1 MKKQKFRF
9 RNFQKICICACLVFS
24 MLSCKK
30 FLDAKP
36 DKSLVVPSTLND
48 LQALLDNTSRM
59 NETPSYGIASS
70 DDYYLTDDDYNT
82 LTDDV
87 KKAYVW
93 ENFSYNYPNDWA
105 TVYNVIYPANVVLEA
120 VEKITPTTET
130 QLSWNNI
137 KGSALLYR
145 GVSLMSGAF
154 IFCNTYD
161 RSTANTDMGM
171 VLRLTS
177 DFNAPSKRSTLEETY
192 RRIIQDLE
200 EAAILLPNTPINVV
214 RPSKAAAYG
223 FLARTFLAMRDYDS
237 CKKYASLCLEIK
249 SDLVDFNTLADIN
262 SDFVF
267 PQFNAEVIMATF
279 VSQPVYYAVMQ
290 SFTNVDSNLYFSYA
304 NGDLR
309 KPAFFEQ
316 TPTGYHFKGSYT
328 GSPWQ
333 LFTGMATDE
342 VYLMHAESNAQLGNT
357 DSALSDLNKLMST
370 KWTDSL
376 FVPFQ
381 ANSAE
386 EALKLVL
393 QERRKELVFRG
404 VRWMDIKRLNKDGAD
419 INLSR
424 NVDGQEYTLPPNDKK
439 YALPLPT
446 DIINSTAVVQNP
458 Q

>member
-1 MKKQKFRF
+1 MKTQKFRF
-9 RNFQKICICACLVFS
+9 SNFQKTCICICVIFS
-24 MLSCKK
+24 MVSCKK

-36 DKSLVVPSTLND
+36 DKSLVVPTTLND

-70 DDYYLTDDDYNT
+70 DDYYLTDDDYNM
-82 LTDDV
+82 LTDEV

-105 TVYNVIYPANVVLEA
+105 TIYDLIYTANVVLEA
-120 VEKITPTTET
+120 IEKIPPTSEM
-130 QLSWNNI
+130 QLSWNRI

-145 GVSLMSGAF
+145 ANSLLNGAA

-161 RSTANTDMGM
+161 RSTASTEMGM

-192 RRIIQDLE
+192 QLIIHDLE
-200 EAAILLPNTPINVV
+200 EASFLLPNNPVNAI

-223 FLARTFLAMRDYDS
+223 FLARTFLAMRNYDS
-237 CKKYASLCLEIK
+237 CKKYANLCLQIK
-249 SDLVDFNTLADIN
+249 SDLVDFNTLPDIN
-262 SDFVF
+262 SGFVF
-267 PQFNAEVIMATF
+267 PQFNDEVIMVTF
-279 VSQPVYYAVMQ
+279 ISQPVYYCVMQ
-290 SFTNVDSNLYFSYA
+290 SFTNVDSNLYSSYA

-309 KPAFFEQ
+309 KSAFFEQ
-316 TPTGYHFKGSYT
+316 SPTGYHFKGSYT
-328 GSPWQ
+328 GSSGQ

-342 VYLMHAESNAQLGNT
+342 VYLMRAECNARIGDT
-357 DSALSDLNKLMST
+357 DSALSDLNKLIST

-376 FVPFQ
+376 FVPFE
-381 ANSAE
+381 ANSNE

-404 VRWMDIKRLNKDGAD
+404 VRWMDIKRLNKEGAN
-419 INLSR
+419 INQSR
-424 NVDGQEYTLPPNDKK
+424 IVNGQEYALPPNDKR
-439 YALPLPT
+439 YALPLPM
-446 DIINSTAVVQNP
+446 DIVNSTGVAQNP
-458 Q
+458 K